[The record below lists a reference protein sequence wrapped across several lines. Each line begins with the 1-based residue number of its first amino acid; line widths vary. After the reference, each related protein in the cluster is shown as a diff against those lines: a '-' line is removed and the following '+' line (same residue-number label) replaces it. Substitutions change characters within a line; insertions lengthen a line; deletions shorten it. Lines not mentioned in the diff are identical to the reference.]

1 MKRTRVMIAVM
12 LLAALLVSGCAL
24 AMAAE
29 EEAVPEEEAQ
39 AQLADPY
46 PFQDFPAKA
55 PQQQAAGGQVTQT
68 KVQTDLFKAKF
79 EGDTVSGSGGAVGG
93 KFHFIATETDGE
105 SWHVKL
111 EANYPTISGR
121 DYAVTYNFT
130 SDVAGTVKFG
140 DFQEFQIQEGENS
153 VTGTFTAK
161 DSTSYLDLQL
171 GMLPAFTIDFTD
183 IQVKEYA
190 DEVTYENALPA
201 PVNFQRESRVYE
213 RHDTG
218 YETVLV
224 RGDNA
229 ININYEAI
237 PLDLG
242 VWKSKLYVRT
252 GLVPEQ
258 GTHYRVT
265 ADVMVD
271 RYERNIP
278 FELLLNDGDIEKGYG
293 ALYGQQLVP
302 GEVKTCEAVITGNGN
317 GDELILQFSL
327 GEARGGSLIIVGN
340 VHVDKIIDQYTN
352 VLPEGFALDQSVVTG
367 AIIDEPVPVAY
378 ENIPLSPSFYS
389 GVEAVY
395 EQHDDGYIVD
405 LKEGSSSATM
415 AITQAPSNPDDRG
428 VWKAKLYAA
437 TGVTLNPGTD
447 YRLQFDLDSEG
458 NQADYE
464 ICFDGN
470 VENAYGALYGRS
482 LTAGGTDHVDMI
494 LNPEK
499 SDGPLTVRFQL
510 GKTDTAS
517 GNTVTLRNF
526 SLEAVD
532 LEYTN
537 VLPDGF
543 AYRTASVDPSDKYVS
558 VLPKSFTYDTNKNV
572 SEEHDNGYTQ
582 SVSDDGKSATLTI
595 TEAPKDVRDVWN
607 SKLFINTGITPK
619 VGQKYVVTFD
629 IEGKKDQETYE
640 VCYDGDAGEAY
651 GKLLDKALTGGKKQT
666 ISHSFTSKK
675 NNGPLVLRFQ
685 LGKTD
690 DASGNTIKVSN
701 IQIKPV
707 TSTPTSMGDIDYT
720 DGVNVRE
727 THGDGVEQSVTTTD
741 DTVELKVTQARTDGG
756 VWSSCLLVD
765 TGVTPAAGKRYRVI
779 ADVASEK
786 AINGFEVLAQNSA
799 ASDNYAGAYELTVAA
814 EDHETVTMDFTAPDT
829 CGDMVLLFQLG
840 NTPADNTITVSDI
853 QVCELGGETMVE
865 VPLKDFAYPVTTEPG
880 LQKNSFDLWTG
891 EGAEAELSGDG
902 NSATATVTKPGDG
915 WHVKLYAKPGLT
927 LEAGESYK
935 VTMDVA
941 NADGCKACFKS
952 LAVDGEE
959 GFGSTTVSGGKVEW
973 AINPDGE
980 NAGELEVVLEI
991 GGVDADTAVTV
1002 SNLKITK
1009 SVVDYSSIMPSG
1021 FAYPVTTPGSSTTV
1035 PEQTEAKVVNVSAS
1049 LDPYDGFE
1057 GAASASGGTATLTVN
1072 TARSGGGLWSAR
1084 FFVGTGVTPVA
1095 GETYRV
1101 SANLHSVQPIDEFE
1115 VLYSNGVA
1123 ENDDFNHWGKG
1134 YNDGDY
1140 QLSVGADGTYS
1151 VYKEFTAPEDLA
1163 QYNELFM
1170 RFQIG
1175 NSPADNTITVSDVS
1189 VVKVVPAHEETTP
1202 ASTENNSFDL
1212 YVNENAAAE
1221 LTGDGSSATA
1231 TVTKPGEGW
1240 HVKLYAKPGLTLE
1253 AGESYKVTMDVAN
1266 ADGCKACFKSLAV
1279 DGEEGF
1285 GSTTVSGGKVEW
1297 AINPDGENAGELEV
1311 VLELGGVDADTAV
1324 TVSNIDVEKNMP
1336 VDQDVTPE
1344 GFAYPTFTP
1353 GGTDYNSFDLYVHEN
1368 AGAALTGDGTSATA
1382 TVTTPADGW
1391 QVKLY
1396 AKPGLTLEAGES
1408 YKVTMDVANAD
1419 GCKACFKSL
1428 AVEGEEGFGW
1438 TTVSGGK
1445 VEWAIN
1451 PTDENAGELEVVL
1464 EVGKVAEGTAVTA
1477 SNLKI
1482 EKLDEEP
1489 GENLMTAALR
1499 AWAPVNFW
1507 AHDDYR
1513 ATLTNN
1519 ETSAQ
1524 LTMVKAPAEGR
1535 EAWKTKLF
1543 FETGY
1548 KLEAGK
1554 SYRISADVKAS
1565 DEFTYEICYNNGAVE
1580 KDLGALYDLTA
1591 KKVVQTETFDV
1602 TPDAEKELIIQF
1614 SLGNAKKD
1622 TVVTV
1627 SNVKVEELKEKTG
1640 KNIMTDALSS
1650 WAPVHHWADHGYKT
1664 TITNNSSSATLSFVS
1679 VPSDRADWQT
1689 KLFVETGAELKAGKS
1704 YRITY
1709 NIKADKSFDY
1719 NVFYNNGAEEK
1730 AVGEFYDLKAGSAQ
1744 TVQHIV
1750 SPGKDAVLNI
1760 QLMLGRS
1767 AAKNKVTIS
1776 GVKVE
1781 EIVGAGSA
1789 AHPPINFWAH
1799 EDYAAKLSNTKDSAS
1814 IAITKAPAE
1823 GREPWKVKLFAETY
1837 AKLAAGKTYRISV
1850 DVKATDSMDYEI
1862 CYNNAGSEAELG
1874 SKWGLQAGT
1883 SKKTFSYTTTPEQDA
1898 ELTLQFNLGNAT
1910 AGTTFTISNVKV
1922 EEVTYASSKNVI
1934 PGFSYNNVGYL
1945 SKASDPDYITSLDKH
1960 GSSADF
1966 HIWQA
1971 PAERHAWCAKV
1982 VVRTGINP
1990 TPGMGY
1996 RISFNLDADSEQN
2009 LFELFCD
2016 GNEEL
2021 AYGALYEKHLDAGS
2035 NFITFTTPPCE
2046 SKGPLQLQL
2055 RFGETNSTS
2064 GNHYHISD
2072 FTIEEVTFVQGRVEV
2087 KEAVENDTQDGYA
2100 ADLTRTPD
2108 KATLR
2113 LVQTPTEGLEAWKN
2127 KLFVYTGA
2135 VLEPGQKY
2143 RISFNTKSIIP
2154 TPFEICFNNHN
2165 EEKGLGGIFGL
2176 TAVPTGYY
2184 TEYYPNV
2191 KENTPLVIQ
2200 LSLGN
2205 CTTPNTIFL
2214 SDVKVE
2220 KAGKVNLVS
2229 DTVYSF

>member
-55 PQQQAAGGQVTQT
+55 PQQQATNGQVTQT
-68 KVQTDLFKAKF
+68 KVQTDLFKAKV

-437 TGVTLNPGTD
+437 TGVTLKPGTN

-629 IEGKKDQETYE
+629 IEGKKDQENYE

-651 GKLLDKALTGGKKQT
+651 GKLLDKALTGGKKET
-666 ISHSFTSKK
+666 ISHSFTSKT
-675 NNGPLVLRFQ
+675 NNGPLVLRLQ
-685 LGKTD
+685 LGKTN

-701 IQIKPV
+701 LQIKTV

-741 DTVELKVTQARTDGG
+741 DTVELKVSKGRENGG
-756 VWSSCLLVD
+756 VWSSKLFVD
-765 TGVTPAAGKRYRVI
+765 TGVTPEAGKRYRVI

-799 ASDNYAGAYELTVAA
+799 ASDNYAGAYDLTVAA

-865 VPLKDFAYPVTTEPG
+865 VELEDFAYPVTTEPG
-880 LQKNSFDLWTG
+880 LQKNSFELWTG

-902 NSATATVTKPGDG
+902 ASATATVTKPGDG

-941 NADGCKACFKS
+941 NADGCKRAPRSPQATSRSRS
-952 LAVDGEE
+952 L
-959 GFGSTTVSGGKVEW
+959 W
-973 AINPDGE
+973 
-980 NAGELEVVLEI
+980 
-991 GGVDADTAVTV
+991 
-1002 SNLKITK
+1002 
-1009 SVVDYSSIMPSG
+1009 
-1021 FAYPVTTPGSSTTV
+1021 
-1035 PEQTEAKVVNVSAS
+1035 
-1049 LDPYDGFE
+1049 
-1057 GAASASGGTATLTVN
+1057 LT
-1072 TARSGGGLWSAR
+1072 
-1084 FFVGTGVTPVA
+1084 
-1095 GETYRV
+1095 
-1101 SANLHSVQPIDEFE
+1101 
-1115 VLYSNGVA
+1115 
-1123 ENDDFNHWGKG
+1123 
-1134 YNDGDY
+1134 
-1140 QLSVGADGTYS
+1140 
-1151 VYKEFTAPEDLA
+1151 
-1163 QYNELFM
+1163 
-1170 RFQIG
+1170 
-1175 NSPADNTITVSDVS
+1175 
-1189 VVKVVPAHEETTP
+1189 
-1202 ASTENNSFDL
+1202 
-1212 YVNENAAAE
+1212 
-1221 LTGDGSSATA
+1221 
-1231 TVTKPGEGW
+1231 
-1240 HVKLYAKPGLTLE
+1240 
-1253 AGESYKVTMDVAN
+1253 
-1266 ADGCKACFKSLAV
+1266 
-1279 DGEEGF
+1279 
-1285 GSTTVSGGKVEW
+1285 
-1297 AINPDGENAGELEV
+1297 
-1311 VLELGGVDADTAV
+1311 
-1324 TVSNIDVEKNMP
+1324 
-1336 VDQDVTPE
+1336 
-1344 GFAYPTFTP
+1344 
-1353 GGTDYNSFDLYVHEN
+1353 
-1368 AGAALTGDGTSATA
+1368 
-1382 TVTTPADGW
+1382 
-1391 QVKLY
+1391 
-1396 AKPGLTLEAGES
+1396 
-1408 YKVTMDVANAD
+1408 
-1419 GCKACFKSL
+1419 
-1428 AVEGEEGFGW
+1428 
-1438 TTVSGGK
+1438 
-1445 VEWAIN
+1445 
-1451 PTDENAGELEVVL
+1451 
-1464 EVGKVAEGTAVTA
+1464 
-1477 SNLKI
+1477 
-1482 EKLDEEP
+1482 
-1489 GENLMTAALR
+1489 
-1499 AWAPVNFW
+1499 
-1507 AHDDYR
+1507 
-1513 ATLTNN
+1513 
-1519 ETSAQ
+1519 
-1524 LTMVKAPAEGR
+1524 
-1535 EAWKTKLF
+1535 
-1543 FETGY
+1543 
-1548 KLEAGK
+1548 
-1554 SYRISADVKAS
+1554 
-1565 DEFTYEICYNNGAVE
+1565 
-1580 KDLGALYDLTA
+1580 
-1591 KKVVQTETFDV
+1591 
-1602 TPDAEKELIIQF
+1602 
-1614 SLGNAKKD
+1614 
-1622 TVVTV
+1622 
-1627 SNVKVEELKEKTG
+1627 
-1640 KNIMTDALSS
+1640 
-1650 WAPVHHWADHGYKT
+1650 
-1664 TITNNSSSATLSFVS
+1664 
-1679 VPSDRADWQT
+1679 
-1689 KLFVETGAELKAGKS
+1689 
-1704 YRITY
+1704 
-1709 NIKADKSFDY
+1709 
-1719 NVFYNNGAEEK
+1719 
-1730 AVGEFYDLKAGSAQ
+1730 
-1744 TVQHIV
+1744 
-1750 SPGKDAVLNI
+1750 
-1760 QLMLGRS
+1760 
-1767 AAKNKVTIS
+1767 
-1776 GVKVE
+1776 
-1781 EIVGAGSA
+1781 
-1789 AHPPINFWAH
+1789 
-1799 EDYAAKLSNTKDSAS
+1799 
-1814 IAITKAPAE
+1814 
-1823 GREPWKVKLFAETY
+1823 
-1837 AKLAAGKTYRISV
+1837 
-1850 DVKATDSMDYEI
+1850 
-1862 CYNNAGSEAELG
+1862 
-1874 SKWGLQAGT
+1874 
-1883 SKKTFSYTTTPEQDA
+1883 
-1898 ELTLQFNLGNAT
+1898 
-1910 AGTTFTISNVKV
+1910 
-1922 EEVTYASSKNVI
+1922 I
-1934 PGFSYNNVGYL
+1934 PRL
-1945 SKASDPDYITSLDKH
+1945 C
-1960 GSSADF
+1960 
-1966 HIWQA
+1966 Q
-1971 PAERHAWCAKV
+1971 
-1982 VVRTGINP
+1982 
-1990 TPGMGY
+1990 
-1996 RISFNLDADSEQN
+1996 ADS
-2009 LFELFCD
+2009 
-2016 GNEEL
+2016 
-2021 AYGALYEKHLDAGS
+2021 
-2035 NFITFTTPPCE
+2035 
-2046 SKGPLQLQL
+2046 
-2055 RFGETNSTS
+2055 
-2064 GNHYHISD
+2064 
-2072 FTIEEVTFVQGRVEV
+2072 
-2087 KEAVENDTQDGYA
+2087 
-2100 ADLTRTPD
+2100 RT
-2108 KATLR
+2108 L
-2113 LVQTPTEGLEAWKN
+2113 
-2127 KLFVYTGA
+2127 
-2135 VLEPGQKY
+2135 
-2143 RISFNTKSIIP
+2143 
-2154 TPFEICFNNHN
+2154 
-2165 EEKGLGGIFGL
+2165 
-2176 TAVPTGYY
+2176 
-2184 TEYYPNV
+2184 
-2191 KENTPLVIQ
+2191 
-2200 LSLGN
+2200 
-2205 CTTPNTIFL
+2205 
-2214 SDVKVE
+2214 
-2220 KAGKVNLVS
+2220 
-2229 DTVYSF
+2229 